1 MFDLAGIFLAIFLPK
16 CYDTIMQKGD
26 AHGSTCIGGEL
37 W

>member
-1 MFDLAGIFLAIFLPK
+1 MFDLAGIFPAIFLPM
-16 CYDTIMQKGD
+16 CYDTTMRKGD